1 VGQRYITTMY
11 YAVLMLSGNE
21 IGPRTDWEII
31 IVFSLLVICM
41 VIGSIFVGEFSNLVT
56 SSSEKETFL

>member
-1 VGQRYITTMY
+1 
-11 YAVLMLSGNE
+11 MLSGNE